1 MLSCVVNLHQ
11 LTPDRFNHPN
21 TMANMDSV
29 PQMPT
34 QFDDSITV
42 TDTITIETVADHPNT
57 MANMDSVPQMPTQ
70 LPELISEPIDTT
82 DDEMH
87 DTPSEL
93 ISQLSEHLAIEF
105 DETTITAAAAVASKL
120 LKTLKSRERSIKK
133 KAKKAAASPKERVA
147 YGTKIPSMAAIFA
160 KDNSEIAAK
169 WYADGGRV
177 PDFNPAR
184 GAQTA
189 KYLALLWR
197 DVPDTVRDMYK
208 TKRDAIIAD
217 RASAADMANV
227 IHQAIV
233 NPGGEIPDPVC
244 FVV

>member
-1 MLSCVVNLHQ
+1 MSNAQ
-11 LTPDRFNHPN
+11 LCCKFASTPPPDRFNHPN
-21 TMANMDSV
+21 AMANMDSV

-34 QFDDSITV
+34 MI
-42 TDTITIETVADHPNT
+42 
-57 MANMDSVPQMPTQ
+57 
-70 LPELISEPIDTT
+70 PEFIPEPIDTT

-133 KAKKAAASPKERVA
+133 KAKKAAAPPKERA
-147 YGTKIPSMAAIFA
+147 AHGTKIPSMAAIFA

-177 PDFNPAR
+177 PDFNLAR

-217 RASAADMANV
+217 RASATDMANV

-233 NPGGEIPDPVC
+233 NPGGEIQDPVC
-244 FVV
+244 PVV